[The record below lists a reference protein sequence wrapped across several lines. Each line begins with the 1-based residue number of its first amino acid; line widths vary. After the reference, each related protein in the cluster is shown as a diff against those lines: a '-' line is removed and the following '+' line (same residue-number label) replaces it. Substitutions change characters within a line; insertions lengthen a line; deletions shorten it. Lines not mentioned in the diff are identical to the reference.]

1 MNGFANFVKTLG
13 VGRIAMLAATLAGLA
28 AFFIFII
35 FRLSAPGMAPLYGKL
50 EANDAAAVVSKLD
63 AMRVPYQLTGDGSVV
78 LVPEDQVL
86 HLRMTLAENGLPSG
100 GSAGYELFD
109 KQDAFSATTFTQNL
123 NYMRA
128 LEGELARTI
137 RSLSTIDAARVHL
150 VLPKH
155 ELFAQEKSQPSASI
169 VVRAKGGG
177 LTSGQVKAIQ
187 NLVASAVEDLS
198 PNRVSIVDEE
208 GRLLASGSESS
219 DPQNATATQADE
231 RTTAFESRLRSDI
244 EDIVARVVGP
254 GRARVEIS
262 AEMDFSRVTKSA
274 EIYDPDSQVV
284 RSSQTVEDK
293 SSDQEGTKSDAVSVS
308 NELPDAQ
315 APSSDSGSTSTS
327 AKNRT
332 EETIN
337 YEISKTVKTEVLEAG
352 RIKRLSV
359 AVLVDGT
366 TTAPADGSAKT
377 YTPRSQEELDKIATL
392 VRSAIGYDEK
402 RGDQVTV
409 VNLPFAAGEAPEPI
423 TDEAPLLGLEKSDYI
438 RIGEIVALVIVSLL
452 TILFVIR
459 PLITRLTGIS
469 QAAGLPAT
477 IPQVMPDGTVA
488 QVPVMTA
495 PGAVAALPPGTSP
508 QAVAALSGPQG
519 GSAGAMPSRP
529 PSQFTQMID
538 LAQVEGQVKESS
550 VRKVG
555 EIITKHPEESIAILR
570 NWLYQSD

>member
-1 MNGFANFVKTLG
+1 
-13 VGRIAMLAATLAGLA
+13 MLAATLAGLA
-28 AFFIFII
+28 AFFIYII
-35 FRLSAPGMAPLYGKL
+35 FRLSEPGLAPLYGKL

-86 HLRMTLAENGLPSG
+86 RLRMTLAENGLPSG
-100 GSAGYELFD
+100 GGAGYELFD

-137 RSLSTIDAARVHL
+137 RSLSTIEAARVHL

-155 ELFAQEKSQPSASI
+155 ELFAQQQTQPSASI

-177 LTSGQVKAIQ
+177 LTRGQVKAIQ

-198 PNRVSIVDEE
+198 PGRVSIVDED
-208 GRLLASGSESS
+208 GRLLASGTDGSNTEES
-219 DPQNATATQADE
+219 TAAIADE
-231 RTTAFESRLRSDI
+231 RKNTFESRLRSDV

-254 GRARVEIS
+254 GRARVEVA
-262 AEMDFSRVTKSA
+262 AEMDFSRVTQSA

-293 SSDQEGTKSDAVSVS
+293 SSDQEGSKSDAVSVA
-308 NELPDAQ
+308 NNLPDAQ
-315 APSSDSGSTSTS
+315 SPSSEQGSTSQS

-332 EETIN
+332 EETVN
-337 YEISKTVKTEVLEAG
+337 YESSKTVKTEVMEAG
-352 RIKRLSV
+352 RVKRLSV
-359 AVLVDGT
+359 AVLVDGMMT
-366 TTAPADGSAKT
+366 EPAGGGDKV

-409 VNLPFAAGEAPEPI
+409 VNLPFAAGEVPEPI
-423 TDEAPLLGLEKSDYI
+423 ADEQPLLGLEKGDYI

-469 QAAGLPAT
+469 QGAGIGGVPAT
-477 IPQVMPDGTVA
+477 VPQVLPDGTVA
-488 QVPVMTA
+488 QVPVIAAGA
-495 PGAVAALPPGTSP
+495 PIAALPGKAPGQLP
-508 QAVAALSGPQG
+508 AASAQG
-519 GSAGAMPSRP
+519 IAMPASHVAN
-529 PSQFTQMID
+529 MID

-555 EIITKHPEESIAILR
+555 EIISKHPEESIAILR

>member
-1 MNGFANFVKTLG
+1 MNGFTNFVKTLG

-28 AFFIFII
+28 AFFIFLI

-50 EANDAAAVVSKLD
+50 EANDAAAVVTKLD

-86 HLRMTLAENGLPSG
+86 RLRMTLAENGLPSG

-137 RSLSTIDAARVHL
+137 RSLSTIEAARVHL

-155 ELFAQEKSQPSASI
+155 ELFAQDKAQPSASI

-177 LTSGQVKAIQ
+177 LTRGQVKAIQ

-198 PNRVSIVDEE
+198 PGRVSIVDEE
-208 GRLLASGSESS
+208 GRLLASGSDGSNPEES
-219 DPQNATATQADE
+219 TAALADE
-231 RTTAFESRLRSDI
+231 RTNAFESRLRNDI

-254 GRARVEIS
+254 GRARVEVA
-262 AEMDFSRVTKSA
+262 AEMDFSRITKSD
-274 EIYDPDSQVV
+274 ELYDPDSQVV

-293 SSDQEGTKSDAVSVS
+293 SSDQEGSGNDAVSVG
-308 NELPDAQ
+308 NNLPDAQ
-315 APSSDSGSTSTS
+315 APASEQGSTTQS

-337 YEISKTVKTEVLEAG
+337 YEISKTVKTEILEAG
-352 RIKRLSV
+352 RVKRLSV

-366 TTAPADGSAKT
+366 TSAPADGGDKT
-377 YTPRSQEELDKIATL
+377 YTPRTQEDLDKISTL
-392 VRSAIGYDEK
+392 VRSAIGYNEK

-409 VNLPFAAGEAPEPI
+409 VNLPFAAGEIPEPI
-423 TDEAPLLGLEKSDYI
+423 VENAPLLGLEKGDYI
-438 RIGEIVALVIVSLL
+438 RIGEIAALAIVSLL

-469 QAAGLPAT
+469 QASGLPAT
-477 IPQVMPDGTVA
+477 VPQMLPDGTVA
-488 QVPVMTA
+488 HVPLMVGSS
-495 PGAVAALPPGTSP
+495 PVAALPQSALSQGI
-508 QAVAALSGPQG
+508 AALNAPG
-519 GSAGAMPSRP
+519 GMPAHASP
-529 PSQFTQMID
+529 VNQMID
-538 LAQVEGQVKESS
+538 LAQVEGQVKEGS

-555 EIITKHPEESIAILR
+555 EIIAKHPEESIAILR

>member
-1 MNGFANFVKTLG
+1 VNGFTNFVKTLG

-28 AFFIFII
+28 AFFIFLI

-50 EANDAAAVVSKLD
+50 EANDAAAVVTKLD

-86 HLRMTLAENGLPSG
+86 RLRMTLAENGLPSG

-137 RSLSTIDAARVHL
+137 RSLSTIEAARVHL

-155 ELFAQEKSQPSASI
+155 ELFAQDKAQPSASI

-177 LTSGQVKAIQ
+177 LTRGQVKAIQ

-198 PNRVSIVDEE
+198 PGRVSIVDEE
-208 GRLLASGSESS
+208 GRLLASGSDGSNPEES
-219 DPQNATATQADE
+219 TAALADE
-231 RTTAFESRLRSDI
+231 RTNAFESRLRNDI

-254 GRARVEIS
+254 GRARVEVA
-262 AEMDFSRVTKSA
+262 AEMDFSRITKSD
-274 EIYDPDSQVV
+274 ELYDPDSQVV

-293 SSDQEGTKSDAVSVS
+293 SSDQEGSGNDAVSVG
-308 NELPDAQ
+308 NNLPDAQ
-315 APSSDSGSTSTS
+315 APASEQGSTTQS

-337 YEISKTVKTEVLEAG
+337 YEISKTVKTEILEAG
-352 RIKRLSV
+352 RVKRLSV

-366 TTAPADGSAKT
+366 TSAPADGGDKT
-377 YTPRSQEELDKIATL
+377 YTPRTQEDLDKISTL
-392 VRSAIGYDEK
+392 VRSAIGYNEK

-409 VNLPFAAGEAPEPI
+409 VNLPFAAGEIPEPI
-423 TDEAPLLGLEKSDYI
+423 VENAPLLGLEKGDYI
-438 RIGEIVALVIVSLL
+438 RIGEIAALAIVSLL

-469 QAAGLPAT
+469 QASGLPAT
-477 IPQVMPDGTVA
+477 VPQMLPDGTVA
-488 QVPVMTA
+488 HVPLMVGSS
-495 PGAVAALPPGTSP
+495 PVAALPQSALSQGI
-508 QAVAALSGPQG
+508 AALNAPG
-519 GSAGAMPSRP
+519 GMPAHASP
-529 PSQFTQMID
+529 VNQMID
-538 LAQVEGQVKESS
+538 LAQVEGQVKEGS

-555 EIITKHPEESIAILR
+555 EIIAKHPEESIAILR